1 MSDYE
6 MIEAIQCELGRYSE
20 ELVPVGDGKV
30 TLLQGTVIKFPMLTT
45 QEGNSVY
52 PAFTDWEELAKWSSI
67 TLPPQTLI
75 LSFDDYVSMV
85 LQKEKISSTFFC
97 ISSIISSLTYFST
110 SI

>member
-52 PAFTDWEELAKWSSI
+52 RLGRTGKVEQYNFASPNIDPVI
-67 TLPPQTLI
+67 
-75 LSFDDYVSMV
+75 
-85 LQKEKISSTFFC
+85 
-97 ISSIISSLTYFST
+97 
-110 SI
+110 